1 MQTLLFIIFGVVI
14 MLSSHLLARLATKKD
29 VERAKR
35 LGYGAASAMT
45 HYETNHQNLKV

>member
-1 MQTLLFIIFGVVI
+1 METLLFITVGVVV
-14 MLSSHLLARLATKKD
+14 MVGSHFLARLFEKQD

-45 HYETNHQNLKV
+45 LHETNRENS